1 MDTLVEKVTIDQD
14 RTLHVHIRIN
24 LLRILED
31 DANTGGSIESAV
43 STEKVG
49 IYTRKPA
56 GRKYYATSLTSS
68 SPSDDTAKPLPNAWT
83 GYSRPQLNPL

>member
-49 IYTRKPA
+49 IYTRIFDLYHA
-56 GRKYYATSLTSS
+56 MLVTV
-68 SPSDDTAKPLPNAWT
+68 
-83 GYSRPQLNPL
+83 